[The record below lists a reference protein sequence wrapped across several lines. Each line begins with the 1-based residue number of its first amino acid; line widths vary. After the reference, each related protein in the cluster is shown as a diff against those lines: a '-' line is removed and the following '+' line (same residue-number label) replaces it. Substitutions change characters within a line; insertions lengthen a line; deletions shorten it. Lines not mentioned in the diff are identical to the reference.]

1 MNNTKFAMCHCDLI
15 IIFLLYKS
23 KQHRLILL
31 LFAKN
36 IQVDQILNY
45 TDQLLKQISL
55 DCAVLGVHENQ
66 IKVLLLQTKRTK
78 EWSLPGGFVLGGE
91 SMEVAANRVL
101 KEGTGL
107 DDIFLTQFHVFSDPM
122 RFEVNPDAG
131 KC

>member
-1 MNNTKFAMCHCDLI
+1 MNNTKFVMCHYDLI

-55 DCAVLGVHENQ
+55 ECAVFGFHEKQN
-66 IKVLLLQTKRTK
+66 KVLLLQTKRTK
-78 EWSLPGGFVLGGE
+78 EGLLPGGFVFGDE
-91 SMEVAANRVL
+91 SLDVEASRVL
-101 KEGTGL
+101 KERTGL
-107 DDIFLTQFHVFSDPM
+107 DDIFLT
-122 RFEVNPDAG
+122 
-131 KC
+131 

>member
-1 MNNTKFAMCHCDLI
+1 MQL
-15 IIFLLYKS
+15 
-23 KQHRLILL
+23 
-31 LFAKN
+31 
-36 IQVDQILNY
+36 DQILSY

-55 DCAVLGVHENQ
+55 DCAVFGFHENQ
-66 IKVLLLQTKRTK
+66 IKVLLLQTKRAQ

>member
-1 MNNTKFAMCHCDLI
+1 MNNTKFAMCHYELI

-36 IQVDQILNY
+36 IQLDQYLYY

-55 DCAVLGVHENQ
+55 DCAVFGFHENQ
-66 IKVLLLQTKRTK
+66 IKVLPLQTKRVQ
-78 EWSLPGGFVLGGE
+78 EWLLPGGFVLGDE
-91 SMEVAANRVL
+91 SLEVAASRVL
-101 KEGTGL
+101 KGRTGL
-107 DDIFLTQFHVFSDPM
+107 DDIFLTPFHVFSDPM
-122 RFEVNPDAG
+122 QSEANPDAG